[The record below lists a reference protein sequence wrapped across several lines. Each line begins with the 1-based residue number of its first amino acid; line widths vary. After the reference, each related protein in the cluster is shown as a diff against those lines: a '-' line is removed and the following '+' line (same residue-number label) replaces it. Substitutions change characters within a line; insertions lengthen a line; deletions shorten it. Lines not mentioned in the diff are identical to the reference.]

1 MFIGDKVSS
10 MTKLQP
16 NTVIRAALDLL
27 NRSAYERS

>member
-1 MFIGDKVSS
+1 MFISDKVSS

-27 NRSAYERS
+27 NE